1 MVAIKTLAIRLEE
14 DLHSQVV
21 LLANLDD
28 VPLVEFLRQ
37 SVEAY
42 VAQKRSEPGFAERAQ
57 AVLDEIDQEARARR
71 DAIQA
76 LFEEKGTTGGRA
88 SGRKSRS
95 ETPEGETE

>member
-1 MVAIKTLAIRLEE
+1 MAIKTLAIRLEE
-14 DLHSQVV
+14 DLHSQVA

-37 SVEAY
+37 AVEAY

-57 AVLDEIDQEARARR
+57 AVLTEIDQEAQARR

-76 LFEEKGTTGGRA
+76 LFEEKGATGARTGR
-88 SGRKSRS
+88 RSRS